1 MASQQPPVT
10 NSEDNTEINVE
21 SKRKNTHFQI
31 TKVLESRPPSH
42 DPEESGDD
50 DPDDSHTEDISDL
63 DNVLTVAT
71 AVLNAAPVARGR
83 FNILPCVNSGASSS
97 RPSTNSNALL
107 TSTMTSTSVTTG
119 TSGSS
124 SSSGTAP
131 ATTTSSSSQSSLAN
145 TIITATAGV
154 LAHLPNP
161 NRAKSTVAYPPHG
174 PKDRFKVVKI
184 VTSMPLRRGR
194 WSIVDYPDKD
204 KDKSTSKDLGQPPQQ
219 QQQQQQLSSASVP
232 ASIVPQQPPP
242 GSTTAEVAKHHEQS
256 EATPGGGQAQVRPS
270 TNGTSIWCSTNDFEY
285 CS

>member
-1 MASQQPPVT
+1 M
-10 NSEDNTEINVE
+10 
-21 SKRKNTHFQI
+21 KLFY
-31 TKVLESRPPSH
+31 
-42 DPEESGDD
+42 
-50 DPDDSHTEDISDL
+50 
-63 DNVLTVAT
+63 
-71 AVLNAAPVARGR
+71 
-83 FNILPCVNSGASSS
+83 
-97 RPSTNSNALL
+97 SNALL

-119 TSGSS
+119 TSGAS

-161 NRAKSTVAYPPHG
+161 NRWVDFDFTNFFKIVSISRIFFCRAKSTVAYPPHG

-242 GSTTAEVAKHHEQS
+242 GKYF
-256 EATPGGGQAQVRPS
+256 TPTYSAIYKWIRGY
-270 TNGTSIWCSTNDFEY
+270 F
-285 CS
+285 